1 VVVRAP
7 TRAAPGSDVSATVA
21 VASPQRRWWLA
32 AIALVTLIAAL
43 LRLIVL
49 NDVPDN
55 LFYDASVRSMTLS
68 LHNFLYGAFDPSAA
82 TAIDKPPIDLWLQVV
97 AVKLFGF
104 NSVVLKLPEAIA
116 GTAAI
121 PLLYDLVRR
130 IAGEL
135 AGICSAITLTILP
148 TAVITARSDTMDAL
162 MMLLLVAIAWLLVR
176 SVERHDRRLL
186 LLAGALLGLDFNI
199 KLFEALIAAP
209 AFVLFVWLCWS
220 GEPVLRRLRRLLA
233 PAALFVAFALAW
245 MVFVTISPSHER
257 PWPIG
262 STNGSIWN
270 SVFVFDGWDRIV
282 KPAAPASFSTRSAAV
297 PAAHAASAAPTA
309 HAAATT
315 AAAASSHGVAS
326 KPGIFR
332 LFQYSLV
339 GYGTRLGT
347 VLFAAFAFGMI
358 ALVPLARRRLR
369 APPQADPKQRIAWA
383 ATLGLVLWL
392 LAGFV
397 LFSFSVHTQPRY
409 LEAFTPAVAMAL
421 GCALPAV
428 VSRARDLFGVY
439 VLVATFAIA
448 MLEGAAETASG
459 KHGYLAIT
467 LSALLAV
474 PVTLYVLAALAQ
486 RTRGGRWPRWYHGAV
501 VTLGMLGAVL
511 ALSAVRDVLLIRD
524 HSGAQAA
531 EVTIGQSIVDPISK
545 YLRSHQGKTRY
556 EAAFTAT
563 TVAAP
568 FIVQAAKPVMLLTS
582 INGQKFVTKTAL
594 QRAHAAGQVRYV
606 VTEAGCTVYVKTHA
620 ACSAAMQWV
629 RRHARDI
636 TALTG
641 LPPQDKGLL
650 YDLGPT
656 PVTATR

>member
-1 VVVRAP
+1 MSSA
-7 TRAAPGSDVSATVA
+7 ATVP
-21 VASPQRRWWLA
+21 STQRRWWLA
-32 AIALVTLIAAL
+32 ALALVTVVAGV
-43 LRLIVL
+43 LRLIAL
-49 NDVPDN
+49 NNVPDN

-82 TAIDKPPIDLWLQVV
+82 TAIDKPPIDLWLQVA

-104 NSVVLKLPEAIA
+104 NSVTLKLPEAIA
-116 GTAAI
+116 GTAAV

-130 IAGEL
+130 L
-135 AGICSAITLTILP
+135 AGPLAGLCSAITLAILP
-148 TAVITARSDTMDAL
+148 TAVITARSDTMDSL
-162 MMLLLVAIAWLLVR
+162 MMLLLIAIAWLLVR
-176 SVERHDRRLL
+176 SMQLHDRRLL
-186 LLAGALLGLDFNI
+186 LLAAALLGLDFNI
-199 KLFEALIAAP
+199 KLFEALVAAP
-209 AFVLFVWLCWS
+209 AFLLFVWLCWS
-220 GEPVLRRLRRLLA
+220 GEPVLRRVRRLLA
-233 PAALFVAFALAW
+233 PAALFVAFALGW
-245 MVFVTISPSHER
+245 MVFVTLSPSHDR

-282 KPAAPASFSTRSAAV
+282 KPAAPASFSTRTAVAPAVHDAA
-297 PAAHAASAAPTA
+297 AAPTA
-309 HAAATT
+309 HAAAAPAAHAAAVT

-347 VLFAAFAFGMI
+347 VLFAALAFGI
-358 ALVPLARRRLR
+358 VALVPLLRRRLR
-369 APPQADPKQRIAWA
+369 APPQATPEQRIAWA
-383 ATLGLVLWL
+383 ATLAVVLWL
-392 LAGFV
+392 LTGFV
-397 LFSFSVHTQPRY
+397 LFSFSAHTQPRY
-409 LEAFTPAVAMAL
+409 LEAFTPAVAIAL
-421 GCALPAV
+421 GCALPAL

-439 VLVATFAIA
+439 VLIATFAIA

-474 PVTLYVLAALAQ
+474 PVTLYLLAAFAQ
-486 RTRGGRWPRWYHGAV
+486 RSRSGRWPRWYHGVV
-501 VTLGMLGAVL
+501 VTLGMLGALL
-511 ALSAVRDVLLIRD
+511 ALSAVRDVLLIKD

-531 EVTIGQSIVDPISK
+531 EVTIGRSIVDPISN

-582 INGQKFVTKTAL
+582 INGQPFVSLSAL
-594 QRAHAAGQVRYV
+594 RRAHAQGQVRYV
-606 VTEAGCTVYVKTHA
+606 FTQADCTVYVSTHA
-620 ACSAAMQWV
+620 ACSQAMRWV
-629 RRHARDI
+629 RKHARDI

-656 PVTATR
+656 PITGRR